1 MRGCMASCADS
12 LVFERVSGASVTV
25 DGSSSEHD
33 KWLWVERM
41 QLPTDV
47 AVHACCA
54 GSLDVTYS
62 WECDTATGTNCC
74 DAVQMYLSRWAVGS
88 VVEAE
93 VAVYTDEGCGDCT
106 DCVYQGRCFPYENGF
121 TPELCANAPGAFDCT
136 PQLGMY
142 MLRLLYLPIFACLAK
157 GGNCINAQPTEP
169 PQADCTMM
177 PFNTDACANT
187 NGNIV
192 TQHVCTSV
200 AGNLGMDYDA
210 DGSNVIENCNDS
222 SILTMHNG
230 DDGCDWYVGR
240 RSSCGDHDDAD
251 FDPEADCCT
260 CTGGL
265 NAPILTPAPSSP
277 SSEGEPRMSQRVK

>member
-1 MRGCMASCADS
+1 MHDGTIPWFCSDA
-12 LVFERVSGASVTV
+12 GV
-25 DGSSSEHD
+25 DH
-33 KWLWVERM
+33 
-41 QLPTDV
+41 
-47 AVHACCA
+47 C
-54 GSLDVTYS
+54 LDYV
-62 WECDTATGTNCC
+62 
-74 DAVQMYLSRWAVGS
+74 
-88 VVEAE
+88 
-93 VAVYTDEGCGDCT
+93 
-106 DCVYQGRCFPYENGF
+106 
-121 TPELCANAPGAFDCT
+121 
-136 PQLGMY
+136 
-142 MLRLLYLPIFACLAK
+142 PIFACLAK
-157 GGNCINAQPTEP
+157 EGNCINAQPTEP